1 MNKTEYL
8 LTKLM
13 EECGEVVR
21 IASKYQRFGRDS
33 YNPNDND
40 PETNETSLINE
51 LGDLI
56 AVMELLVENDI
67 IYGNP
72 DGLYIDA
79 KKQITLQF
87 MERSRQL
94 GLLE

>member
-1 MNKTEYL
+1 MNKSEYL

-13 EECGEVVR
+13 EECGEIIR

-33 YNPNDND
+33 YNPNM
-40 PETNETSLINE
+40 PPGETNEESLVGE